1 MYLENVWLRNDQK
14 TGTEG
19 RIIIVA
25 HERCSDRS
33 IFSMS
38 SRFD

>member
-1 MYLENVWLRNDQK
+1 MYLENDWLRNDQK

-19 RIIIVA
+19 RIIIVG